1 MKVETFAEKEKN
13 IRFRDMRLKI
23 RQMIKLMSLGFIGLA
38 LLSCSK
44 GDSEPEYQKP
54 MSFSGYT
61 ARSATKANGSFVTGN
76 ALPSGQAFGVYAYNT
91 GTEAEFDPT
100 RVAPEEQGVVAYG
113 KFMSDVK
120 VTYNGGDASSE
131 TSYDYNPKRYWPN
144 SKESNRLAFFAYY
157 PYNGAGITRTGFA
170 DFSFTVQDSP
180 ASQVDFM
187 LSDVV
192 ANQMYGATG
201 SAHNRTDVVDLKFY
215 HMLTQIKFKG
225 IADVTGVPSDVNVS
239 IKIKELKV
247 VNVLNSGT
255 LTPTL
260 NVETEEPLWTLGNT
274 TKDYSI
280 TLKNMNL
287 PTDEAA
293 FIAEDNQILLM
304 IPQGLATDDDFVKL
318 SVTYTITIPSPT
330 NSSETQEIEQTAIID
345 LSKAKN
351 KEDNNEII
359 NAWTRNQ
366 QIVYTLKI
374 GLRLIDFSA
383 DVTDWED
390 GANGSIGVE

>member
-1 MKVETFAEKEKN
+1 
-13 IRFRDMRLKI
+13 
-23 RQMIKLMSLGFIGLA
+23 MIKLMSLGFIGLA

-54 MSFSGYT
+54 IEFSSYT
-61 ARSATKANGSFVTGN
+61 GRSVTKANASFV
-76 ALPSGQAFGVYAYNT
+76 SGSIIPNGQKFGVYAYNT
-91 GTEAEFDPT
+91 GTVETFDPES
-100 RVAPEEQGVVAYG
+100 VSDYG
-113 KFMSDVK
+113 KFMSNIP
-120 VTYNGGDASSE
+120 VTYNGSQTSTTDAS
-131 TSYDYNPKRYWPN
+131 NPEKYPYATRYWPN

-157 PYNGAGITRTGFA
+157 PFDGVGIEKTGFA
-170 DFSFTVQDSP
+170 DFTFTVQDTP

-187 LSDVV
+187 ISNVV
-192 ANQMYGATG
+192 DNQMYGAAG
-201 SAHNRTDVVDLKFY
+201 STHTSTDVVDLKFY

-239 IKIKELKV
+239 IKIKELALQ
-247 VNVLNSGT
+247 NILNSGT
-255 LTPTL
+255 LSPVL
-260 NVETEEPLWTLGNT
+260 NMETEEPVWTLGNT

-280 TLKNMNL
+280 ALKNMNL

-304 IPQGLATDDDFVKL
+304 IPQGLATDEGFAKL
-318 SVTYTITIPSPT
+318 SVTYTVTIPSPT

-345 LSKAKN
+345 LSKAKEN
-351 KEDNNEII
+351 KENGTII
-359 NAWTRNQ
+359 NAWARNQ
-366 QIVYTLKI
+366 QIVYTLRI

-383 DVTDWED
+383 DVADWED